1 MSSYED
7 LIKYAKEFSEQLERN
22 RLLQK
27 VQNSFRQLLWFWGSK
42 KKYGGF
48 LFGYKY
54 LVSME
59 QRQIQVELF

>member
-27 VQNSFRQLLWFWGSK
+27 DKTIANQNKRPNTSSTWESLYK
-42 KKYGGF
+42 KDFKVVKYDQF
-48 LFGYKY
+48 KK
-54 LVSME
+54 
-59 QRQIQVELF
+59 